1 MEKLIARVT
10 PGGGRAP
17 LARLLAA
24 PLGLDVWEVRPDH
37 LVVQADEAQAARLE
51 AMGYGVEQLVT
62 TESFLSDFATVRRRL
77 GLPHGAD
84 DRGGPAAPGRGQ
96 P

>member
-10 PGGGRAP
+10 AASGRAP
-17 LARLLAA
+17 LTRLITA
-24 PLGLDVWEVRPDH
+24 PLGLDVWEVQPDH

-62 TESFLSDFATVRRRL
+62 TESFLSDFFAIGALVISCEDVVGYLFQRL
-77 GLPHGAD
+77 
-84 DRGGPAAPGRGQ
+84 
-96 P
+96 